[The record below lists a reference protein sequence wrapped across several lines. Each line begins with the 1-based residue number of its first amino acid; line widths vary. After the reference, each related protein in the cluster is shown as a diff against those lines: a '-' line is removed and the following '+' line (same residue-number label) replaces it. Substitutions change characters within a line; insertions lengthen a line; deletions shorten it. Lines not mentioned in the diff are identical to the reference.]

1 MSSKMMP
8 DAPEQDSYQSP
19 FGQEMAPSEL
29 RADEPRLA
37 RMIGMISL
45 GMVVV
50 GIAVLLFN
58 ARGPRLFGSIWGYIF
73 VPVGVAGLLYH
84 AARDGDL
91 QVRRTYGMLGG
102 FVPIAVALAVS
113 LLPFG
118 GGIGTLFLP
127 VGAPAL
133 VLGLLFLLPFAR
145 HEDDPFWQRAVGGT
159 LVGLG
164 VVLAAVGFIGGNI
177 SIEFLLT
184 YGLVLTLIGL
194 FYLWAAIA
202 TLGGSSTDRGYRLAL
217 LVGLVGGGGFFVAA
231 LVRSLLPLFGAST
244 RYFVPGGLLLMGVSL
259 LYIGLA
265 VSICLETRFIVL
277 VRRELSAYFYSPVA
291 YLVLFGMTTV
301 GYLSY
306 ALFSLSLLE
315 DMAQNQSIREPIVV
329 NFIVDFFPVMSVIFV
344 VPVLT
349 MRLLSE
355 EKRSGTLEV
364 MLTAPVDE
372 VTVALSKFF
381 ASLVFFLFLWVPW
394 GLFLV
399 ALRIEG
405 GRPFDY
411 RPLLSFGVV
420 LVCTSSAMLSI
431 GLFFSSLTRSQIGA
445 AVLTF
450 MAMIGLL
457 LLYFL
462 QRVVGPGSTW
472 QTVFSQITFVDQW
485 IQSLLGKLYLRS
497 VIVQLSIT
505 VFFLFLT
512 VKTLE
517 ARKWS

>member
-1 MSSKMMP
+1 MP
-8 DAPEQDSYQSP
+8 DAPDQDSYQSP

-37 RMIGMISL
+37 RLIGMICL

-50 GIAVLLFN
+50 GVAVLMFN
-58 ARGPRLFGSIWGYIF
+58 ARGPRMFGPIWGYIF
-73 VPVGVAGLLYH
+73 LPIGLAGLLYH

-102 FVPIAVALAVS
+102 FVPIAVAVAVS

-118 GGIGTLFLP
+118 GSFGALFLP
-127 VGAPAL
+127 VGTPTL
-133 VLGLLFLLPFAR
+133 FLGLLFLLPFAR
-145 HEDDPFWQRAVGGT
+145 HEDDPFWQRAVRGTLT
-159 LVGLG
+159 LVGFGLALLG
-164 VVLAAVGFIGGNI
+164 FVGG
-177 SIEFLLT
+177 SVSAEFLLS
-184 YGLVLTLIGL
+184 YGLILTVIGL
-194 FYLWAAIA
+194 LYLWAAIGA
-202 TLGGSSTDRGYRLAL
+202 SGGASSDLGYRL
-217 LVGLVGGGGFFVAA
+217 GLVVGVLGGLVFLVA
-231 LVRSLLPLFGAST
+231 LVRSVLPLFGVGS
-244 RYFVPGGLLLMGVSL
+244 RYFVPGGLLLMGESL

-265 VSICLETRFIVL
+265 VGTCSESRFVAL
-277 VRRELSAYFYSPVA
+277 VRRELAAYFYSPIA
-291 YLVLFGMTTV
+291 YLVLFGMTAIGFVAYGLFGLT
-301 GYLSY
+301 LLN
-306 ALFSLSLLE
+306 ALDRNTPFP
-315 DMAQNQSIREPIVV
+315 EPIVV
-329 NFIVDFFPVMSVIFV
+329 QYIVDFFPVMSVMFV

-372 VTVALSKFF
+372 VTVTLSKFA
-381 ASLVFFLFLWVPW
+381 ASLLFFLFLWVPW

-399 ALRIEG
+399 ALRVEG

-411 RPLLSFGVV
+411 RPLLGFGVV
-420 LVCTSSAMLSI
+420 LVCTGSAMLSI

-450 MAMIGLL
+450 MAMIVLL

-462 QRVVGPGSTW
+462 QGSVSPGSVW
-472 QTVFSQITFVDQW
+472 ATVFTQITFVDQW
-485 IQSLLGKLYLRS
+485 IQSLRGKLYLRS
-497 VIVQLSIT
+497 VIVQVSIT
-505 VFFLFLT
+505 VFFLFMT
-512 VKTLE
+512 VKALE